1 MKEVTS
7 FQLRQR
13 KTYKDCNMI
22 RISTPDGPFSMQIE
36 YLGHDI
42 IFAGVPNDKDTY
54 DATINVFY
62 KGEDVTHTKISES
75 DINFTGR
82 CLHLLFNALY
92 LDNQQKKNEYM
103 TEEDYVEATNS
114 LSI

>member
-1 MKEVTS
+1 MKEVTT
-7 FQLRQR
+7 FQLKQR
-13 KTYKDCNMI
+13 KTYKEGNMI

-42 IFAGVPNDKDTY
+42 IFAGVPNDEGSY

-62 KGEDVTHTKISES
+62 KEEDVTSTKISENN
-75 DINFTGR
+75 INFTGR

-92 LDNQQKKNEYM
+92 LDHQQKKNEYM
-103 TEEDYVEATNS
+103 TEENYAEADET
-114 LSI
+114 LHI

>member
-1 MKEVTS
+1 MT
-7 FQLRQR
+7 
-13 KTYKDCNMI
+13 
-22 RISTPDGPFSMQIE
+22 
-36 YLGHDI
+36 
-42 IFAGVPNDKDTY
+42 A
-54 DATINVFY
+54 
-62 KGEDVTHTKISES
+62 HTKISES

-92 LDNQQKKNEYM
+92 LDNQQKKNDYM